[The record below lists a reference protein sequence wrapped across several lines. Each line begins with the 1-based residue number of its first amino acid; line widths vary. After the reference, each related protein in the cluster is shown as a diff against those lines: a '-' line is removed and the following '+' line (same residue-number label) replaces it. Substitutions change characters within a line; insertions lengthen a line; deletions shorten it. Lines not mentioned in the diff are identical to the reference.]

1 MYLEPETTRKT
12 QIAVCDSDFA
22 ARCKPC
28 DNCGRKIARVYG
40 WLRGRNMRLCDDC
53 AKLASKVH

>member
-1 MYLEPETTRKT
+1 MYLEPATTQQT
-12 QIAVCDSDFA
+12 QIAVCDSDNTA
-22 ARCKPC
+22 HSKPC

-53 AKLASKVH
+53 AKLANKVH